1 MIGKLFKI
9 TAAFAL
15 VGLICCIPA
24 YIFVFRILPERD
36 PDNQFNR
43 DSILQVLSGETRVY
57 YNDGDELL
65 GAFFD
70 ANHRIYVPYGDIPKD
85 IVNALI
91 AAEDA
96 GYWNHNGFSL
106 QGFVRAMV
114 ANIKSGHMRQGG
126 STLTQQTAKNVLGR
140 EERSIKAKWKELINA
155 LRLETHFSKEDIL
168 EFYLNQFH
176 VSGTGKGVA
185 IAAQYFFD
193 KELKDLSLAE
203 CAFIA
208 GSVKGP
214 FNYDPFIQRTEER
227 RERAIK
233 RGEDRLRYVLGRM
246 VEEKYIDKE
255 QMDEAL
261 AQPLRFKH
269 GNFRFSVSTTL
280 ERIDEK
286 LSSDFYQKLFEEK
299 DIGDWRKAQLE
310 IVSTLDAKSQDAAK
324 RALQTNISN
333 LQMQLGGFMLPKA
346 QYANKAVSARKGDY
360 LYGAIDTVLYDDKG
374 GLKALRLSFGQLKG
388 EVGTESLKEF
398 GKQVGKDPAAVL
410 GNQTKKGAILLV
422 SVTDETKVNGFVPC
436 KIETEPVLQG
446 GLIAIKNGKVV
457 ASQGGFHNT
466 DFDRSF
472 KALRQLGSSWKPIL
486 YALALKHNWNYLS
499 MLENDYNVFQ
509 YVNQFYYPRPDH
521 KNKGDLVT
529 IAWSATRS
537 ENIASIWLLDHLLD
551 KLNQDEF
558 NSVAQENGYARL
570 SDEDTK
576 AYFARLRDK
585 FGLTLKEDVK
595 REIEFTRAQYA
606 LAAEYEAEEKF
617 DRAIDVLDLR
627 YGTYNDVAIKQAK
640 KDDKIKA
647 FIAHNFKDYSEILR
661 KREVQE
667 LDPDLSEALPPLDS
681 VKLFRNF
688 TLGDLKRITVKMQP
702 VNSEVDYLDAE
713 HLRYWPDF
721 RRSLSMAEYA
731 RFAHEIGI
739 NQKLQKV
746 FSMPLGVNEIT
757 LAEISTAYQSILTG
771 KVYKCKDGDWNEP
784 CFIKE
789 IKKDGQTIFRNSVE
803 SKVILDSLVTSQM
816 GAMLRS
822 VFTNGTARSQVGALT
837 VTSPDKGTSL
847 RYPALGKT
855 GTTNDYR
862 NVAFM
867 GALPV
872 YVTEKE
878 AVALD
883 TVVAIGS
890 YVGFDNNKPL
900 KSGKTRIAGASGGL
914 PQWAAFA
921 KEEIEIL
928 GTPNMIDF
936 FDISMLAAGEVPL
949 HLANERGQISVDPVT
964 GFYIADASQGRP
976 LPYIE
981 VPGYVPPQIQEKA
994 AEAIATTG
1002 IMTSMPMP
1010 GTMPAP
1016 AENNGAGAPAE
1027 AGPDAG
1033 AVQNAQNNDAGNGA
1047 VLNGAAASNNAALN
1061 GATLNG
1067 ATLNGAATAPAQNAP
1082 AAEQASAPVSNGA
1095 AVINSAAPAGNAAAA
1110 PAPVEN
1116 APAEAPINSGTA
1128 LNGAA
1133 LNGAAAPAE
1142 PKAAMP
1148 KDDDWDLPAGMDG
1161 GAFVP
1166 IEAE

>member
-1 MIGKLFKI
+1 MAQAKRKQKKSGSVVVKLFKI
-9 TAAFAL
+9 VAAFAL

-24 YIFVFRILPERD
+24 YIFVFKILPERD

-43 DSILQVLSGETRVY
+43 ETILQVLSGETRVY
-57 YNDGDELL
+57 YNDGNELL

-70 ANHRIYVPYGDIPKD
+70 ANHRIYVPYGDIPLN
-85 IVNALI
+85 IINALV

-96 GYWNHNGFSL
+96 SYWNHNGFSL
-106 QGFVRAMV
+106 HGFIRAMA

-155 LRLETHFSKEDIL
+155 LRLETHFTKEEIL

-227 RERAIK
+227 KEMALK
-233 RGEDRLRYVLGRM
+233 RGEERLRYVLGRM
-246 VEEKYIDKE
+246 LDEGYIDAE
-255 QMDEAL
+255 QMKEAL
-261 AQPLRFKH
+261 ANPLHFKH

-286 LSSDFYQKLFEEK
+286 LSSEFYQKLFEEH
-299 DIGDWRKAQLE
+299 DISDWRKAQLE
-310 IVSTLDAKSQDAAK
+310 IVTTLDARSQDAAK

-333 LQMQLGGFMLPKA
+333 LQMQLGGFVLPKA

-360 LYGAIDTVLYDDKG
+360 LYGAVDTVLHNEKG
-374 GLKALRLSFGQLKG
+374 ELKALRLSFGQLKG
-388 EVGTESLKEF
+388 EVGEKSLKEF
-398 GKQVGKDPAAVL
+398 GKQIGKDPAAVL
-410 GNQTKKGAILLV
+410 GNQMKKGAILLV
-422 SVTDETKVNGFVPC
+422 SILDEKKVNGFAPC

-446 GLIAIKNGKVV
+446 ALVAIRNGMVI

-486 YALALKHNWNYLS
+486 YALALKHKWNY
-499 MLENDYNVFQ
+499 MNVLENDFNVFQ
-509 YVNQFYYPRPDH
+509 HVNQFYYPRPDH
-521 KNKGDLVT
+521 KNKGDLVS
-529 IAWSATRS
+529 IAWAATRS

-551 KLNQDEF
+551 KLSLEEF
-558 NSVAQENGYARL
+558 NSVAQENGFARKG
-570 SDEDTK
+570 DEDTK
-576 AYFARLRDK
+576 AYFERLRDS
-585 FGLTLKEDVK
+585 FGLIMKDGVK

-606 LAAEYEAEEKF
+606 LAAQYESEEKYE
-617 DRAIDVLDLR
+617 RAIDVLDLR
-627 YGTYNDVAIKQAK
+627 YGTYNDVAMKQAK
-640 KDDKIKA
+640 KDEKIRA
-647 FIAHNFKDYSEILR
+647 FVGHNFKDYSELLR

-667 LDPDLSEALPPLDS
+667 LDPDLSEALPHIDS

-688 TLGDLKRITVKMQP
+688 TLGDVKRLSVMMAQVDPET
-702 VNSEVDYLDAE
+702 DYLDEA

-757 LAEISTAYQSILTG
+757 LGEISTAYQTILSG
-771 KVYKCKDGDWNEP
+771 KIYKCKDGEWNEP

-803 SKVILDSLVTSQM
+803 SKVILDSLITSQM

-822 VFTNGTARSQVGALT
+822 VFVNGTARSQVNALT
-837 VTSPDKGTSL
+837 VESPDSQTKL

-867 GALPV
+867 GAIPT
-872 YVTEKE
+872 YVAEKE
-878 AVALD
+878 GIALD
-883 TVVAIGS
+883 SVVAIGS

-914 PQWAAFA
+914 PQWASFA
-921 KEEIEIL
+921 KDELEIL
-928 GTPNMIDF
+928 KVPDMVDF
-936 FDISMLAAGEVPL
+936 YDISLLATGEVPL
-949 HLANERGQISVDPVT
+949 QLANERGEITVDPMTGLYVT
-964 GFYIADASQGRP
+964 EAGTAGRP
-976 LPYIE
+976 LPWLE
-981 VPGYVPPQIQEKA
+981 VPGFVPPQVQEMA
-994 AEAIATTG
+994 AESIAESG
-1002 IMTSMPMP
+1002 IMTSLPMPMGDVIAESSSSREVP
-1010 GTMPAP
+1010 ASAEPAATPAASQMPA
-1016 AENNGAGAPAE
+1016 
-1027 AGPDAG
+1027 D
-1033 AVQNAQNNDAGNGA
+1033 
-1047 VLNGAAASNNAALN
+1047 S
-1061 GATLNG
+1061 
-1067 ATLNGAATAPAQNAP
+1067 AATAQSPADQVPQAAPQQAAPQAPAQ
-1082 AAEQASAPVSNGA
+1082 
-1095 AVINSAAPAGNAAAA
+1095 
-1110 PAPVEN
+1110 PAPE
-1116 APAEAPINSGTA
+1116 
-1128 LNGAA
+1128 
-1133 LNGAAAPAE
+1133 
-1142 PKAAMP
+1142 MP
-1148 KDDDWDLPAGMDG
+1148 KDDDWDLPEGMDG

>member
-1 MIGKLFKI
+1 MAKRKQKKSGSIVVKFFKI
-9 TAAFAL
+9 VAAFAL

-24 YIFVFRILPERD
+24 YIFIFKILPERD

-43 DSILQVLSGETRVY
+43 ETILQVLSGETRVY
-57 YNDGDELL
+57 YNDGNNLL

-70 ANHRIYVPYGDIPKD
+70 ANHRIYVPYGDIPLN

-106 QGFVRAMV
+106 QGFLRAMA
-114 ANIKSGHMRQGG
+114 ANVKSGHMRQGG

-155 LRLETHFSKEDIL
+155 LRLEKHFTKEDIL

-227 RERAIK
+227 KEKAIK
-233 RGEDRLRYVLGRM
+233 RGAERLRYVLGRM
-246 VEEKYIDKE
+246 VEEGYISQDM
-255 QMDEAL
+255 MDEAL
-261 AQPLRFKH
+261 AEPLHFKH

-286 LSSDFYQKLFEEK
+286 LSGDFYQKLFEEK

-310 IVSTLDAKSQDAAK
+310 IVTTLDARSQDAAK
-324 RALQTNISN
+324 RALQNNISN
-333 LQMQLGGFMLPKA
+333 LQMQLGGFVLPKA

-360 LYGAIDTVLYDDKG
+360 LYGAVDTVLYNEKG

-388 EVGTESLKEF
+388 EVGEEALKEF
-398 GKQVGKDPAAVL
+398 GKQVGKDPATIL
-410 GNQTKKGAILLV
+410 GNQMKKGAILLV
-422 SVTDETKVNGFVPC
+422 SVIDEKKVNGFAPC

-446 GLIAIKNGKVV
+446 GLVAIRNGKVV

-486 YALALKHNWNYLS
+486 YALALKHKWNY
-499 MLENDYNVFQ
+499 MNILENDFNVFQ
-509 YVNQFYYPRPDH
+509 HVNQFYYPRPDH
-521 KNKGDLVT
+521 KNKGDLVS

-558 NSVAQENGYARL
+558 NSVAQENGFARTG
-570 SDEDTK
+570 DEDTK

-585 FGLTLKEDVK
+585 FGLTMKEEVK
-595 REIEFTRAQYA
+595 REIEFTKAQYA
-606 LAAEYEAEEKF
+606 LAAQYEAEEKYE
-617 DRAIDVLDLR
+617 RAIDVLDLR
-627 YGTYNDVAIKQAK
+627 YGTFNDVALKQAK
-640 KDDKIKA
+640 KDEKIKA
-647 FIAHNFKDYSEILR
+647 FIGHNFKDYSEILR
-661 KREVQE
+661 KREAQE
-667 LDPDLSEALPPLDS
+667 LDPDLSESLPPLDS

-688 TLGDLKRITVKMQP
+688 TLGDMKRLTVKIDA
-702 VNSEVDYLDAE
+702 VNPEADYLDEA

-771 KVYKCKDGDWNEP
+771 KVFKCKDGEWNEP

-803 SKVILDSLVTSQM
+803 SKVILDSLITSQM

-822 VFTNGTARSQVGALT
+822 VFTNGTARSQVNALT
-837 VTSPDKGTSL
+837 VSSPDGTTSL

-862 NVAFM
+862 NVAFL
-867 GALPV
+867 GAIPT
-872 YVTEKE
+872 YVAEKE
-878 AVALD
+878 GIALD
-883 TVVAIGS
+883 SVVAIGS

-928 GTPNMIDF
+928 GTPENIDF
-936 FDISMLAAGEVPL
+936 FDISMLAEGEVPL
-949 HLANERGQISVDPVT
+949 HLANERGQITVDPMS
-964 GFYIADASQGRP
+964 GFYISDASQGRA

-981 VPGYVPPQIQEKA
+981 VPGFVPPQVQEKA
-994 AEAIATTG
+994 AESIAAAG

-1010 GTMPAP
+1010 AMAGAAPETQPAG
-1016 AENNGAGAPAE
+1016 ETTVTAPAE
-1027 AGPDAG
+1027 AAAPETAPAANSADAG
-1033 AVQNAQNNDAGNGA
+1033 AAP
-1047 VLNGAAASNNAALN
+1047 
-1061 GATLNG
+1061 
-1067 ATLNGAATAPAQNAP
+1067 ATAAGT
-1082 AAEQASAPVSNGA
+1082 EQTQ
-1095 AVINSAAPAGNAAAA
+1095 AAPATAAQPQATATPAQPTEPVQQAAPQPAA
-1110 PAPVEN
+1110 PAPVAT
-1116 APAEAPINSGTA
+1116 APQP
-1128 LNGAA
+1128 
-1133 LNGAAAPAE
+1133 AAPA
-1142 PKAAMP
+1142 PAAKAAEMP
-1148 KDDDWDLPAGMDG
+1148 KDDDWDLPADLDK

>member
-1 MIGKLFKI
+1 MANAKRKQTKSAPTPFPIKVLKI
-9 TAAFAL
+9 LAAFAL
-15 VGLICCIPA
+15 VGIICCIPA
-24 YIFVFRILPERD
+24 YIFVFKILPERD

-43 DSILQVLSGETRVY
+43 DTILQVLSGETRVY
-57 YNDGDELL
+57 YNDGNELL

-70 ANHRIYVPYGDIPKD
+70 ANHRLYVPYGDIPKD

-96 GYWNHNGFSL
+96 GYWNHNGFSM
-106 QGFVRAMV
+106 QGFLRAML

-155 LRLETHFSKEDIL
+155 LRLEKHFSKEDIL

-227 RERAIK
+227 KEKALK
-233 RGEDRLRYVLGRM
+233 RGEERLRYVLGRM
-246 VEEKYIDKE
+246 VDEGYIDQE
-255 QMDEAL
+255 QMNDAL
-261 AQPLRFKH
+261 SEPLHFKH

-286 LSSDFYQKLFEEK
+286 LSSEFYQKLFEQH
-299 DIGDWRKAQLE
+299 DINDWRKAQLE
-310 IVSTLDAKSQDAAK
+310 IVTTLDARSQDAAK
-324 RALQTNISN
+324 RALQNNISN
-333 LQMQLGGFMLPKA
+333 LQMQLGGFVLPKA

-360 LYGAIDTVLYDDKG
+360 LYGAVDTVIHGEKG
-374 GLKALRLSFGQLKG
+374 ELKALRLSFGQLKG
-388 EVGTESLKEF
+388 EVGEKSLKEF
-398 GKQVGKDPAAVL
+398 GKQVGKDPAVVL
-410 GNQTKKGAILLV
+410 GNQMKKGAILLV
-422 SVTDETKVNGFVPC
+422 SILDEKKVNGFIPC

-446 GLIAIKNGKVV
+446 GLVAIRNGKVV

-486 YALALKHNWNYLS
+486 YALALKHKWNY
-499 MLENDYNVFQ
+499 MNILENDFNVFQ
-509 YVNQFYYPRPDH
+509 HVNQFYYPRPDH
-521 KNKGDLVT
+521 KNKGDLVS
-529 IAWSATRS
+529 IAWAATRS

-551 KLNQDEF
+551 KLSQEEF
-558 NSVAQENGYARL
+558 NSVAQENGFARNP
-570 SDEDTK
+570 DEDSK
-576 AYFARLRDK
+576 AYFERLRDK
-585 FGLTLKEDVK
+585 FGLTMKEGVK
-595 REIEFTRAQYA
+595 REIEFTKAQYA
-606 LAAEYEAEEKF
+606 LAAQYESEEKYE
-617 DRAIDVLDLR
+617 RAIDVLDLR
-627 YGTYNDVAIKQAK
+627 VGTYNDIAMKQAK
-640 KDDKIKA
+640 KDEKTRA
-647 FIAHNFKDYSEILR
+647 FVGHNFKNYSEILH

-688 TLGDLKRITVKMQP
+688 TLGDVKRLTVMMAQVDP
-702 VNSEVDYLDAE
+702 ESDYLDAA

-771 KVYKCKDGDWNEP
+771 KVFKCKDGEWNEP

-789 IKKDGQTIFRNSVE
+789 IKKDGQSIFKNSVE
-803 SKVILDSLVTSQM
+803 SKVILDSLITSQM

-822 VFTNGTARSQVGALT
+822 VFVNGTARSQVNALT
-837 VTSPDKGTSL
+837 VVSSDKSTSL

-862 NVAFM
+862 NVAFL
-867 GALPV
+867 GAIPT
-872 YVTEKE
+872 YVSEKE
-878 AVALD
+878 GIALD
-883 TVVAIGS
+883 SVVAIGS

-900 KSGKTRIAGASGGL
+900 RSGRTRIAGASGGL

-928 GTPNMIDF
+928 GTPEYIDF
-936 FDISMLAAGEVPL
+936 FDISMLAEGEVPL
-949 HLANERGQISVDPVT
+949 HLANERGQITVDPMS

-981 VPGYVPPQIQEKA
+981 APGFVPPQVQEKA
-994 AEAIATTG
+994 AETIATEG

-1010 GTMPAP
+1010 M
-1016 AENNGAGAPAE
+1016 AG
-1027 AGPDAG
+1027 
-1033 AVQNAQNNDAGNGA
+1033 
-1047 VLNGAAASNNAALN
+1047 
-1061 GATLNG
+1061 
-1067 ATLNGAATAPAQNAP
+1067 
-1082 AAEQASAPVSNGA
+1082 
-1095 AVINSAAPAGNAAAA
+1095 
-1110 PAPVEN
+1110 
-1116 APAEAPINSGTA
+1116 
-1128 LNGAA
+1128 
-1133 LNGAAAPAE
+1133 AAPAE
-1142 PKAAMP
+1142 PGSENAGSAQAGAQTAEAAPAGSDQTTATQAQAGAAQNAEQAGTTADAPSAQAAPTAPAAAPATTTPAPAEPKAAAMP